1 MGAEVQHAVAFAD
14 GPGGGNPCPVVL
26 GAGGGA
32 DAQMQ
37 AAAAA
42 FSHETCFVLEP
53 SDRQAAVRLRYFVP
67 RHEMEMCVHATVA
80 AAVLLDLPEG
90 AAVQTPLGLR
100 RIERPGPGEAVV
112 EQFLPDVGPP
122 VADAGPWL
130 AALGAGAHA
139 LGEGPVMVVSTARPK
154 LLIPLADER
163 ALDGLQPDFP
173 ALWALCDAAGATGVY
188 AFTEHAEGGD
198 AAPPQFPVRAG
209 YDEDPA
215 TRVGGRAP
223 GAHPPPPRGQGGG
236 AGAGLPAS
244 SRCAPATTRTRP
256 PAWRPAR
263 WAPTSP
269 SAGRRRRSRGR
280 SCAGG

>member
-14 GPGGGNPCPVVL
+14 GPGGGNPCPLVL
-26 GAGGGA
+26 GADGWT

-42 FSHETCFVLEP
+42 FGHETCFVLEP
-53 SDRQAAVRLRYFVP
+53 SGPDAAVRLRYFVP

-100 RIERPGPGEAVV
+100 RIERPERGEAVV

-122 VADAGPWL
+122 VTDAGPWL
-130 AALGAGAHA
+130 AVLGAAAHA

-154 LLIPLADER
+154 LMIPLADER
-163 ALDGLQPDFP
+163 ALDGLEPDFP
-173 ALWALCDAAGATGVY
+173 ALWALCDGAGATGVY
-188 AFTEHAEGGD
+188 AFTEQAEGVD
-198 AAPPQFPVRAG
+198 AAARQFPVRAG

-215 TRVGGRAP
+215 TGVAACALGAYLTERWAQEAEPATGVRSWVIAQGRAMGRPSRIETTIRMREGAIVATAVGGA
-223 GAHPPPPRGQGGG
+223 AE
-236 AGAGLPAS
+236 
-244 SRCAPATTRTRP
+244 
-256 PAWRPAR
+256 
-263 WAPTSP
+263 
-269 SAGRRRRSRGR
+269 
-280 SCAGG
+280 